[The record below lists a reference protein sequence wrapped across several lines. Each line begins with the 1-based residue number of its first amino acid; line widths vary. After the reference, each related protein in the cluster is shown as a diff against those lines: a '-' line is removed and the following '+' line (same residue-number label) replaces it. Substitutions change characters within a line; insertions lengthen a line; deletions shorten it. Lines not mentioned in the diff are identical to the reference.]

1 MVATH
6 ILILSKIFNFY
17 QQTICSHNCWRNCKR
32 FLGWFSG
39 DFVQSGRFHGIFP
52 IKIDQMQWVQ
62 MLKISKS
69 KLQSKLSN
77 GMFLI
82 WWLSCPSWK
91 KRISF
96 DIGEGLKLKYRLSC
110 FSCFSSYF
118 GTNWGEDFN
127 GNLRLARL
135 SWFELIRFS
144 QQGQSIIFLC
154 FFFSF
159 YFSFYS
165 IFHSSLTFLQ
175 RKILLSISGC
185 LVLKLLQLFNPDR

>member
-6 ILILSKIFNFY
+6 ILILSKIVLNFY
-17 QQTICSHNCWRNCKR
+17 QQTTCSHNCWRNCKR
-32 FLGWFSG
+32 FLGWFCG

-82 WWLSCPSWK
+82 GWLPCPSWK

-96 DIGEGLKLKYRLSC
+96 DLEEGLKLKYR

-165 IFHSSLTFLQ
+165 IFHSSLTLLQ
-175 RKILLSISGC
+175 RKILFLSGGDPLADFPS
-185 LVLKLLQLFNPDR
+185 VLI